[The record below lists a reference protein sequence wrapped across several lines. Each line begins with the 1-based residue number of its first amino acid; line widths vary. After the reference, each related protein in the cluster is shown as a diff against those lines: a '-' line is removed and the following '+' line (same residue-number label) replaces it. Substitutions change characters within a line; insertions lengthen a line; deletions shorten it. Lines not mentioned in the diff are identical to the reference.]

1 MDEDLFQMTR
11 DELIEEVRR
20 LRLGQSVS
28 IVDSTPTRSFV
39 GTILPF
45 GGYCRKRQIRS
56 L

>member
-1 MDEDLFQMTR
+1 MDEDIFQMTR
-11 DELIEEVRR
+11 DELIEEV
-20 LRLGQSVS
+20 GGYGGPSVS
-28 IVDSTPTRSFV
+28 IVTAAYTNFV